1 MQPSYRRVIVAAALV
16 SILAGIVWYGIDQ
29 GDMPPAA
36 LRLLPRRQ
44 PAGGLSSAELEY
56 LRFLAQF
63 EQNRRDLERLQLA
76 DMLYG
81 ETVPA
86 SGGIQR
92 RAQRPS
98 FINGSSIAQYG
109 PVAHDWREMYQRF
122 TQTPAPSRCKSI
134 MIPYAQ
140 ALDRTA
146 HSWEAKA
153 AAVTTSARRAQKGKK
168 VSGGA
173 KSEPETPTKA
183 IVTLYADANR
193 ALDEF
198 RAGKGSGD
206 LPPEVAALRFGP

>member
-1 MQPSYRRVIVAAALV
+1 MQPSHRRVIVAAALV
-16 SILAGIVWYGIDQ
+16 SILAGIVWYGIDH
-29 GDMPPAA
+29 GDIPPSA
-36 LRLLPRRQ
+36 LRLLPHRQ
-44 PAGGLSSAELEY
+44 SAGGLSSAELEY
-56 LRFLAQF
+56 LRFLAHF
-63 EQNRRDLERLQLA
+63 EKNRRDLERLQLA

-81 ETVPA
+81 ETVPDA
-86 SGGIQR
+86 GDARG

-122 TQTPAPSRCKSI
+122 KQTPAPSRCKSI

-140 ALDRTA
+140 ALDQTA

-153 AAVTTSARRAQKGKK
+153 AAVTASARRAQKGKK
-168 VSGGA
+168 VSGA
-173 KSEPETPTKA
+173 TKSEPETPPKA

-193 ALDEF
+193 ALDDF
-198 RAGKGSGD
+198 RAEKGSGD